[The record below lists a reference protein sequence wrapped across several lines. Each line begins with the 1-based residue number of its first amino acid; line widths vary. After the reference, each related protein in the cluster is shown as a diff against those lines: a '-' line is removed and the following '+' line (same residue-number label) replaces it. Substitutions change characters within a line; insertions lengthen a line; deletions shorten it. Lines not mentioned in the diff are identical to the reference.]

1 MTTDNTHAANP
12 HPAETSQ
19 HDARAQQAMNWY
31 GFGSPVGLAVLIL
44 AIGVSAVCLRIA
56 FVGLP
61 G

>member
-1 MTTDNTHAANP
+1 MTTDDTHAANP

-31 GFGSPVGLAVLIL
+31 GFGSPVGLALLIL
-44 AIGVSAVCLRIA
+44 SISLSAVCLRIA
-56 FVGLP
+56 FFGLP